1 MAYFDF
7 ATWGRLARLITRERS
22 GGKRKL
28 FLFGVFGGLTAMSAV
43 SALALAL
50 DNLLFR
56 GWRRVEP
63 QPPIFIIGN
72 GRSGT
77 THLHRLLTADQ
88 GRFSYFKTYELLM
101 PAVVQKKMFQGIAL
115 IDRRCLGGA
124 GARWLQA
131 KEGASLEEVRKL
143 HDWQSTGSEEDDFI
157 MLHNFSALSLIWPFP
172 YPELGY
178 LYDTDRMP
186 EQDRRRIVGWYRDMV
201 KRQLYTNGPM
211 LIHCA
216 KSPQFTLKMRALA
229 ETFPGARFV
238 VMMRHPYECIPS
250 LIDLMSWYW
259 RKMGASDAVIET
271 EARQFREKMIEQFR
285 YAVDVADDMPTDRC
299 AMVRFEDLLADP
311 KAVVLDLYHRFGLS
325 VSPAFDEYLEG
336 ERQHALSFRSK
347 HEYEGLNDEAL
358 RQRIDTELADLFP
371 RFGWLREQD
380 DAAASSQYAR
390 Q

>member
-7 ATWGRLARLITRERS
+7 PTWGRVARLISSERS
-22 GGKRKL
+22 GAKRKL
-28 FLFGVFGGLTAMSAV
+28 FLWGVYAGLTVAAAISAV
-43 SALALAL
+43 GLAL

-56 GWRRVEP
+56 GWRKVEP

-88 GRFSYFKTYELLM
+88 GKFSYFKTYELLM
-101 PAVVQKKMFQGIAL
+101 PAVIQKKAFLAIAH
-115 IDRRCLGGA
+115 IDRSWFGSA
-124 GARWLQA
+124 GARWFRA
-131 KEGASLEEVRKL
+131 REEESLGEVRKL
-143 HDWQSTGSEEDDFI
+143 HDWQSTGSEEDDMI
-157 MLHNFSALSLIWPFP
+157 MFNNFSALSLIWPFP

-178 LYDTDRMP
+178 LYDTDKMP
-186 EQDRRRIVGWYRDMV
+186 ERERRRIVGWYRDMI
-201 KRQLYTNGPM
+201 KRQLYTNGAA

-259 RKMGASDAVIET
+259 RNMGAPQPVIEA
-271 EARQFREKMIEQFR
+271 EAHQFREKMIEQFR
-285 YAVDVADDMPTDRC
+285 YAVDVADAMPGDRC

-311 KAVVLDLYHRFGLS
+311 KAVVLELYQRFGLT

-347 HEYEGLNDEAL
+347 HQYERLNDETL
-358 RQRIDTELADLFP
+358 RQRLNAELDDLFE
-371 RFGWLREQD
+371 RFSWPREQ
-380 DAAASSQYAR
+380 AATEPATPG
-390 Q
+390 

>member
-1 MAYFDF
+1 
-7 ATWGRLARLITRERS
+7 
-22 GGKRKL
+22 
-28 FLFGVFGGLTAMSAV
+28 
-43 SALALAL
+43 
-50 DNLLFR
+50 
-56 GWRRVEP
+56 
-63 QPPIFIIGN
+63 
-72 GRSGT
+72 
-77 THLHRLLTADQ
+77 
-88 GRFSYFKTYELLM
+88 
-101 PAVVQKKMFQGIAL
+101 
-115 IDRRCLGGA
+115 
-124 GARWLQA
+124 
-131 KEGASLEEVRKL
+131 
-143 HDWQSTGSEEDDFI
+143 
-157 MLHNFSALSLIWPFP
+157 
-172 YPELGY
+172 
-178 LYDTDRMP
+178 
-186 EQDRRRIVGWYRDMV
+186 MV

-259 RKMGASDAVIET
+259 RNMGASDAVIET

-311 KAVVLDLYHRFGLS
+311 KAVVLDLYRRFSLS
-325 VSPAFDEYLEG
+325 VSPAFEEYLEG

-371 RFGWLREQD
+371 RFGWLREQG
-380 DAAASSQYAR
+380 DAAAISQ
-390 Q
+390 